1 MELGLKGKRALVT
14 GASKG
19 IGRATAEALAAE
31 GCDLVL
37 VSRTGADLEKA
48 RAEIE
53 RLHPV
58 GISVEAAD
66 LSQRG
71 MPDRLAEKFPDIDL
85 LVNNAGAVP
94 GGALHLVDEETW
106 RRAWDLKVF
115 GYVNMCRSFY
125 AAMKARG
132 SGTIVNII
140 GNAGDTRDPDYIC
153 GVAGNAALTAFSQ
166 ALGSTSWQDGIRV
179 LALNPGPVATD
190 RMKNLMR
197 SKLEQTGATVPADE
211 QLFQKMPFGRAGRPE
226 EIAAAVCFLA
236 SGLSGYSS
244 GSVTTI
250 DAGLSVR
257 GSFG

>member
-1 MELGLKGKRALVT
+1 MELELSDRKALIT

-19 IGRATAEALAAE
+19 IGRAVAEALAAE
-31 GCDLVL
+31 GCDLTL
-37 VSRTGADLEKA
+37 VSRTMSDLEEVKSG
-48 RAEIE
+48 IE
-53 RLHPV
+53 
-58 GISVEAAD
+58 GKYSVEVAVEAID
-66 LSQRG
+66 LSESG
-71 MPDRLAEKFPDIDL
+71 VADRLAEKYRDTDL
-85 LVNNAGAVP
+85 LVNNAGAIP

-115 GYVNMCRSFY
+115 GYINMCRSFY
-125 AAMKARG
+125 AAMKNQN
-132 SGTIVNII
+132 SGTIVNIV

-179 LALNPGPVATD
+179 VALNPGPIATD

-197 SKLEQTGATVPADE
+197 NKFEQGGETVPIDE
-211 QLFQKMPFGRAGRPE
+211 KLFQNLPFGRAGRPE

-236 SGLSGYSS
+236 SDMSGYST
-244 GSVTTI
+244 GSVMTI